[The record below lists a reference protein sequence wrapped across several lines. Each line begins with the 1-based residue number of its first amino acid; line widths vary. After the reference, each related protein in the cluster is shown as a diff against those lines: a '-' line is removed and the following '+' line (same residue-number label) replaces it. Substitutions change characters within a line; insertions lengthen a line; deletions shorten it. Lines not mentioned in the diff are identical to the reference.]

1 MTGLRVERSDMKRRL
16 SVLIAVVVCAAFS
29 FLFRVIPLRAQII
42 PLYIV
47 NTTSDTVVADAC
59 FNGTAGCSLRG
70 AILEAN
76 SVSESAVT
84 FAIPASDPNCPNGV
98 CTINLTQLLP
108 DLSTNMTINGP
119 GAGSLIVRRNEGGT
133 YRIFHL
139 TTTGFVTF
147 LGITISNGV
156 GGIINDN
163 AATLNLT
170 DCVLTENSNTAGLGG
185 GIYNNSA
192 GSVNVTSCTISGN
205 SAGRGGGIFNNGTGT
220 VTVTNSTISD
230 NHSNG
235 SGNTGGGG
243 IYNNSTGN
251 LNITNSTIGQNEAT
265 VIGVNNGRGGGIYN
279 ENGTVNVIG
288 STIGPNFLSCTQ
300 GSLSGGGIFNASGI
314 VNVAN
319 CAIRFNALGFVQ
331 GQPGSITCSGG
342 GIFNGSGT
350 LNVTNTT
357 LSNNS
362 LFALTS
368 GGSARGGG
376 IFTDTGTVNVSNS
389 TVSSNKA
396 SGFPVPMMLGGGIF
410 NVAGTVNV
418 KSAIIA
424 LNTVESQNGD
434 PGSNPDASGT
444 FASQGFNLIGMK
456 DGSTGFN
463 QPTDQTGTLASPLD
477 PKLDP
482 FERNNGGPTM
492 TFALLPG
499 SPAIDR
505 GESHCL
511 AACGPSGV
519 LPTDQRD
526 TGFART
532 FDDPAVLNATGGD
545 GTDIGAFEAQGSLVT
560 RLANIS
566 TRLPVQTGDNVL
578 IGGFIVTGTQPKKV
592 IVRAIG
598 PSISVAGQLAD
609 PTLELRDS
617 SGVLIRAN
625 DNWRTD
631 QEAEIV
637 ATTIPPSNDLESA
650 IVETLPANS
659 ASYTAIVRGANNET
673 GIGLVEAYDLDAA
686 VDSKLA
692 NISTRGLVQTEDNVL
707 IAGTIVLGD
716 LPQRVLVRAIGPSLS
731 LPGKLEDPILEVR
744 NGNGVLVRSND
755 NWRSN
760 QEAEIMATT
769 IPPTNDLESAMVV
782 TLPAGGAAYTAIL
795 RGVGGTTGIAV
806 VEIYALN

>member
-1 MTGLRVERSDMKRRL
+1 MKKRL
-16 SVLIAVVVCAAFS
+16 TVLIAVLVGVVFS
-29 FLFRVIPLRAQII
+29 FLFIPVRAQIV
-42 PLYIV
+42 PVFTV
-47 NTTSDTVVADAC
+47 NTTSDTVVANAC
-59 FNGTAGCSLRG
+59 LNGTAGCSLRG
-70 AILEAN
+70 AIEEAN
-76 SVSESAVT
+76 STSDSVITV
-84 FAIPASDPNCPNGV
+84 AIPGSDPNCTSGV
-98 CTINLTQLLP
+98 CTINLTQILP
-108 DLSTNMTINGP
+108 DLSTSMSITGP

-133 YRIFHL
+133 YRIFHI
-139 TTTGFVTF
+139 TATGSVT
-147 LGITISNGV
+147 LSGMTISNGL
-156 GGIINDN
+156 GGINNDN
-163 AATLNLT
+163 AATLNVT
-170 DCVLTENSNTAGLGG
+170 DCMLSGNSTTAGLGG
-185 GIYNNSA
+185 GIYNNGA
-192 GSVNVTSCTISGN
+192 GSVNVTNCTISGN
-205 SAGRGGGIFNNGTGT
+205 SAGRGGGIFNNSTGT
-220 VTVTNSTISD
+220 VTVTSSTISD
-230 NHSNG
+230 NQSNG

-251 LNITNSTIGQNEAT
+251 VNITNSTIGGNEAT
-265 VIGVNNGRGGGIYN
+265 VIGVNAGRGGGIYN
-279 ENGTVNVIG
+279 ESGTVNVIG
-288 STIGPNFLSCTQ
+288 STIGPNFLSCSQ

-314 VNVAN
+314 VNVTN
-319 CAIRFNALGFVQ
+319 SAIRFNALGFVQ
-331 GQPGSITCSGG
+331 GPNGTITCSGG

-357 LSNNS
+357 LSNNEV
-362 LFALTS
+362 FALNS

-389 TVSSNKA
+389 TVNSNKA
-396 SGFPVPMMLGGGIF
+396 SGFPVPTMLGGGIF
-410 NVAGTVNV
+410 NLAGTVNV

-424 LNTVESQNGD
+424 LNKAVSQDGD
-434 PGSNPDASGT
+434 PGLNPDASGA
-444 FASQGFNLIGMK
+444 FASQGFNLIGMS
-456 DGSTGFN
+456 DGSTGFT
-463 QPTDQTGTLASPLD
+463 QPNDQTGTMASPLD

-482 FERNNGGPTM
+482 FESNNGGPTK

-499 SPAIDR
+499 SPALDR
-505 GESHCL
+505 GTSHCL
-511 AACGPSGV
+511 TCGPTGV

-560 RLANIS
+560 RFANIS

-598 PSISVAGQLAD
+598 PSIAIAGHLAD

-617 SGVLIRAN
+617 SGGLIRSN

-631 QEAEIV
+631 QEAEIM

-650 IVETLPANS
+650 IVETLPANN
-659 ASYTAIVRGANNET
+659 ASYTAIVRGANNGT
-673 GIGLVEAYDLDAA
+673 GVGLVEAYDLDGA
-686 VDSKLA
+686 VNSELA

-716 LPQRVLVRAIGPSLS
+716 PPQRMLIRAIGPSLS
-731 LPGKLEDPILEVR
+731 LPGKLADPTLELR
-744 NGNGVLVRSND
+744 NGNGDLLALND

-760 QEAEIMATT
+760 QEAEIIATT
-769 IPPTNDLESAMVV
+769 IPPPNDLESAIV
-782 TLPAGGAAYTAIL
+782 TTRPADGAAYTAIV
-795 RGVGGTTGIAV
+795 RGVDGTTGIAV